1 LYCARD
7 AIKMSPAEEPYVK
20 SIIIVT
26 LAAPLMAGCAQ
37 LSPHWGAPAQSAA
50 AKDAPPAQTAHAAKT
65 LPSASPPDKIQ
76 LRPSDGL
83 EVARLLERD
92 DVTPELGTGDDEFRR
107 EQAKALRGDP
117 HAAMRVAGMYAEG
130 SNGVA
135 RDERRMVQWLKHAS
149 VLDHGGASYQLYL
162 YYLARGLD
170 RDAVRYERRALRQG
184 YTIPARLDNRRG

>member
-1 LYCARD
+1 MPLKCRE
-7 AIKMSPAEEPYVK
+7 AEEPYVK
-20 SIIIVT
+20 NIIFVT
-26 LAAPLMAGCAQ
+26 LAAPLIVGCAQ
-37 LSPHWGAPAQSAA
+37 LFPRFSVPDPTESAVTELPTASAAQSAGA
-50 AKDAPPAQTAHAAKT
+50 AKALPP
-65 LPSASPPDKIQ
+65 ASPPEKMQ

-92 DVTPELGTGDDEFRR
+92 DITPDLSAGDDEFRR
-107 EQAKALRGDP
+107 EQSEALRGDRN
-117 HAAMRVAGMYAEG
+117 AAMHVARMYGEG

-170 RDAVRYERRALRQG
+170 RDAIRYERRALRQG

>member
-1 LYCARD
+1 MPLKCRQ
-7 AIKMSPAEEPYVK
+7 AEEPYVK
-20 SIIIVT
+20 NIIIVT
-26 LAAPLMAGCAQ
+26 LAAPLIVGCAQ
-37 LSPHWGAPAQSAA
+37 LFPRFSAPAQTESALQELPTAA
-50 AKDAPPAQTAHAAKT
+50 AQSAGAAKT
-65 LPSASPPDKIQ
+65 LPPASPPEKIQ

-92 DVTPELGTGDDEFRR
+92 DITPDLSAGDDEFRR
-107 EQAKALRGDP
+107 EQSKALRGDRN
-117 HAAMRVAGMYAEG
+117 AAMRVARMYGDG

-149 VLDHGGASYQLYL
+149 LLDHGGASYQLYL

-170 RDAVRYERRALRQG
+170 RDAIRYERRALKQG

>member
-1 LYCARD
+1 
-7 AIKMSPAEEPYVK
+7 VK
-20 SIIIVT
+20 NIIIVT
-26 LAAPLMAGCAQ
+26 LAAPLIAGCAQ
-37 LSPHWGAPAQSAA
+37 LLPHRGAPTQSASTAKSEA
-50 AKDAPPAQTAHAAKT
+50 AAPPAQTAGAAYP
-65 LPSASPPDKIQ
+65 LPSATPSENIQ

-92 DVTPELGTGDDEFRR
+92 DVTPEPGAGDDEFRR
-107 EQAKALRGDP
+107 EQSKALQGDR
-117 HAAMRVAGMYAEG
+117 HAAMRVAGMYADG

-149 VLDHGGASYQLYL
+149 VLDHGAASYQLYL

>member
-1 LYCARD
+1 MPLKCRE
-7 AIKMSPAEEPYVK
+7 AEEPYVK
-20 SIIIVT
+20 NIIFVT
-26 LAAPLMAGCAQ
+26 LAAPLIVGCAQ
-37 LSPHWGAPAQSAA
+37 LFPRFSAPDQTESAVTELPTASAA
-50 AKDAPPAQTAHAAKT
+50 LSVGAAKA
-65 LPSASPPDKIQ
+65 LPPASPPEKMQ

-92 DVTPELGTGDDEFRR
+92 DIMPDLSAGDDEFRR
-107 EQAKALRGDP
+107 EQSNALRGDRN
-117 HAAMRVAGMYAEG
+117 AAMHVARMYGEG